1 MLSKKM
7 KTIFLFFSVLFL
19 TIANAQSTTQH
30 TFKET
35 NVTLKINI
43 DQLYGTLTVPDEVKK
58 CQVALII
65 AGSGPTDRN
74 GNNPMMKNNS
84 LKMLAEALAKN
95 GIASLRFDKRGI
107 GESKASA
114 ITESS
119 LVFENYTEDVKSW
132 INFLKLDKR
141 FTHLTV
147 IGHSEGSLIGMIAGA
162 KANKFVSIAGA
173 GESADKLIKSQ
184 IASKSNKQLEDMTF
198 PIIDS
203 LKSGNKVN
211 KVDPL
216 LNSLFRPSIQPYL
229 ISWFK
234 YDPQTEIKKIT
245 VPILILQGNND
256 MQVSVKDAESLAQ
269 ANKNSQ
275 LAIIDKMNHIMK
287 IIDGDKQANMESYNN
302 ETLPISEVLIEKIVS
317 FIKK

>member
-1 MLSKKM
+1 MKK
-7 KTIFLFFSVLFL
+7 IFLFTAFLFL
-19 TIANAQSTTQH
+19 TILNAQNTKQD

-43 DQLYGTLTVPDEVKK
+43 DQLYGTLTVPDDVKK
-58 CQVALII
+58 CPVALII

-114 ITESS
+114 VTESS
-119 LVFENYTEDVKSW
+119 LVFENYTEDAKSW
-132 INFLKLDKR
+132 INFLKQDKR
-141 FTHLTV
+141 FTQLTV

-162 KANKFVSIAGA
+162 KANKFISIAGA
-173 GESADKLIKSQ
+173 GESADKLLKSQ
-184 IASKSNKQLEDMTF
+184 ISSKSNKQVEDMTF

-203 LKSGNKVN
+203 LKAGNKVN

-216 LNSLFRPSIQPYL
+216 LNSLFRASIQPYL

-234 YDPQTEIKKIT
+234 YDPQIEIKKLT
-245 VPILILQGNND
+245 VPVLIIQGNND
-256 MQVSVKDAESLAQ
+256 LQVSVKDAENLSQ
-269 ANKNSQ
+269 ANKNAE
-275 LAIIDKMNHIMK
+275 LVIIDKMNHVLK
-287 IIDGDKQANMESYNN
+287 IIDGDKQANIASYNN
-302 ETLPISEVLIEKIVS
+302 ENLPVSETMVNKIVS

>member
-1 MLSKKM
+1 M
-7 KTIFLFFSVLFL
+7 KNIFLFFSILFF
-19 TIANAQSTTQH
+19 TIVNAQNAKQD

-43 DQLYGTLTVPDEVKK
+43 DQLYGTLTVPDNVKK
-58 CQVALII
+58 CPVALII

-114 ITESS
+114 VSESS
-119 LVFENYTEDVKSW
+119 LVFENYTEDAKSW
-132 INFLKLDKR
+132 INYLKQDKR
-141 FTHLTV
+141 FTQLTI

-162 KANKFVSIAGA
+162 KANKFISIAGA
-173 GESADKLIKSQ
+173 GESADKLLKSQ
-184 IASKSNKQLEDMTF
+184 ISSKSNKQIEEMTF

-216 LNSLFRPSIQPYL
+216 LNSLFRASIQPYL

-234 YDPQTEIKKIT
+234 YDPQTEIKKLTIP
-245 VPILILQGNND
+245 VLIIQGDND
-256 MQVSVKDAESLAQ
+256 LQVSVKDAENLSQ
-269 ANKNSQ
+269 ANKNAQ
-275 LAIIDKMNHIMK
+275 LVIIDKMNHIMK
-287 IIDGDKQANMESYNN
+287 TIDGDKQANMASYNN
-302 ETLPISEVLIEKIVS
+302 ENLPLSETMTDKIVS

>member
-1 MLSKKM
+1 MKHILLFAALLS
-7 KTIFLFFSVLFL
+7 L
-19 TIANAQSTTQH
+19 TIVNAQSTKQH

-58 CQVALII
+58 CPVALII

-95 GIASLRFDKRGI
+95 GIASLRYDKRGI

-114 ITESS
+114 VTETS
-119 LVFENYTEDVKSW
+119 LVFENYTEDAKSW

-141 FTHLTV
+141 FTQLTV

-162 KANKFVSIAGA
+162 KANKFISIAGA
-173 GESADKLIKSQ
+173 GESADKLLKSQ
-184 IASKSNKQLEDMTF
+184 ISSKSNKVIEDMTF

-203 LKSGNKVN
+203 LKSGNKVK
-211 KVDPL
+211 KVDPM
-216 LNSLFRPSIQPYL
+216 LNSLFRSSIQPYL

-234 YDPQTEIKKIT
+234 YDPQAEIKKLT
-245 VPILILQGNND
+245 VPILIIQGNND
-256 MQVSVKDAESLAQ
+256 LQVPVQDAENLSK
-269 ANKNSQ
+269 ANKNAE
-275 LAIIDKMNHIMK
+275 LDIIDKMNHIMK

-302 ETLPISEVLIEKIVS
+302 ETLPISETMTTKIVS

>member
-1 MLSKKM
+1 M
-7 KTIFLFFSVLFL
+7 KNLFLFFTVLFL
-19 TIANAQSTTQH
+19 ASANAQTTKQD
-30 TFKET
+30 TFTET

-43 DQLYGTLTVPDEVKK
+43 DQLFGTLTVPDGMKK
-58 CQVALII
+58 GPVALII

-84 LKMLAEALAKN
+84 LKLLAEALAKN

-107 GESKASA
+107 GESKKSA

-119 LVFENYTEDVKSW
+119 LVFENYTEDAKSW
-132 INFLKLDKR
+132 INFLKQDKR
-141 FTHLTV
+141 FTQLTI
-147 IGHSEGSLIGMIAGA
+147 IGHSEGSLIGMIASG

-184 IASKSNKQLEDMTF
+184 ISSKSNKQLEDMTF

-203 LKSGNKVN
+203 LKAGNKVN

-216 LNSLFRPSIQPYL
+216 LNSLFRASIQPYL

-234 YDPQTEIKKIT
+234 YDPQSEIKKLNIP
-245 VPILILQGNND
+245 VLIIQGNND
-256 MQVSVKDAESLAQ
+256 LQVSVKDAEELSKA
-269 ANKNSQ
+269 KTNSE
-275 LAIIDKMNHIMK
+275 LVIVDKMNHIMK
-287 IIDGDKQANMESYNN
+287 IIEGDKQANMESYSN
-302 ETLPISEVLIEKIVS
+302 ENLPISETMVNKIVS
-317 FIKK
+317 FIKE

>member
-1 MLSKKM
+1 M
-7 KTIFLFFSVLFL
+7 KNILLILTVLFL
-19 TIANAQSTTQH
+19 TNINAQNPKQD

-43 DQLYGTLTVPDEVKK
+43 DQLYGTLTIPDNVKK
-58 CQVALII
+58 CPAALII

-114 ITESS
+114 VTESS

-132 INFLKLDKR
+132 INFLKQDKR
-141 FTHLTV
+141 FTQLTV

-162 KANKFVSIAGA
+162 KANKFISIAGA

-184 IASKSNKQLEDMTF
+184 ISSKGNKQLEDMTF

-203 LKSGNKVN
+203 LKNGNKVN

-216 LNSLFRPSIQPYL
+216 LNSLFRASIQPYL

-234 YDPQTEIKKIT
+234 YDPQAEIKKLT
-245 VPILILQGNND
+245 VPVLIIQGNND
-256 MQVSVKDAESLAQ
+256 LQVSVKDAENLSKA
-269 ANKNSQ
+269 KINSE
-275 LAIIDKMNHIMK
+275 LVIVDKMNHIMK

-302 ETLPISEVLIEKIVS
+302 ENLPVSETMIDKIVS

>member
-1 MLSKKM
+1 M

-19 TIANAQSTTQH
+19 TIANAQSKAQH

>member
-1 MLSKKM
+1 MKK
-7 KTIFLFFSVLFL
+7 IFLFLSILSLSAV
-19 TIANAQSTTQH
+19 NAQNAKQD

-43 DQLYGTLTVPDEVKK
+43 DQLYGTLTVPDVTKK
-58 CQVALII
+58 CPVALII

-95 GIASLRFDKRGI
+95 GIASLRYDKRGI
-107 GESKASA
+107 GESKSSGADE
-114 ITESS
+114 TS
-119 LVFENYTEDVKSW
+119 LVFENYTEDAKSW
-132 INFLKLDKR
+132 INFLKQDKR
-141 FTHLTV
+141 FSQITI

-173 GESADKLIKSQ
+173 GESADKLLKEQ
-184 IASKSNKQLEDMTF
+184 ISSKSNKQIEEMTF

-203 LKSGNKVN
+203 LKSGNKVK

-216 LNSLFRPSIQPYL
+216 LNSLFRASIQPYL

-234 YDPQTEIKKIT
+234 YDPQTEIKKLA
-245 VPILILQGNND
+245 VPILIIQGNKD
-256 MQVSVKDAESLAQ
+256 LQVNVSDAESLSKAS
-269 ANKNSQ
+269 KNAE
-275 LAIIDKMNHIMK
+275 LVIVDKMNHVLK
-287 IIDGDKQANMESYNN
+287 IIDGDNKANFESYNN
-302 ETLPISEVLIEKIVS
+302 ESLPISEDLTNKIIS

>member
-1 MLSKKM
+1 MKK
-7 KTIFLFFSVLFL
+7 IFLFLSVLFL
-19 TIANAQSTTQH
+19 SVTNAQNAKQD

-43 DQLYGTLTVPDEVKK
+43 DQLYGTLTVPDVTKK
-58 CQVALII
+58 CPVALII

-95 GIASLRFDKRGI
+95 GIASLRYDKRGI

-114 ITESS
+114 PTESV
-119 LVFENYTEDVKSW
+119 LVFENYTEDAKSW
-132 INFLKLDKR
+132 INFLKQDKR
-141 FTHLTV
+141 FSQLIV

-162 KANKFVSIAGA
+162 KANKFISIAGA
-173 GESADKLIKSQ
+173 GESADKLLKEQ
-184 IASKSNKQLEDMTF
+184 ISSKSNKQIEDMTF

-216 LNSLFRPSIQPYL
+216 LNSLFRPGIQPYL

-234 YDPQTEIKKIT
+234 YDPQTEIKKLT
-245 VPILILQGNND
+245 VPVLIIQGNKD
-256 MQVSVKDAESLAQ
+256 LQVNVADAESLSKAS
-269 ANKNSQ
+269 KNAE
-275 LAIIDKMNHIMK
+275 LAIVDKMNHILK
-287 IIDGDKQANMESYNN
+287 IIDGDNKANFESYNN
-302 ETLPISEVLIEKIVS
+302 ENLPISEELTNKIVS

>member
-1 MLSKKM
+1 M
-7 KTIFLFFSVLFL
+7 SVLFL
-19 TIANAQSTTQH
+19 SATNAQNAKQD

-43 DQLYGTLTVPDEVKK
+43 DQLYGTLTVPDVTKK
-58 CQVALII
+58 CPVALII

-84 LKMLAEALAKN
+84 LKMLTEALAKN
-95 GIASLRFDKRGI
+95 GIASLRYDKRGI

-114 ITESS
+114 PTESA
-119 LVFENYTEDVKSW
+119 LVFENYTEDAKSW
-132 INFLKLDKR
+132 INFLKQDKR
-141 FTHLTV
+141 FSQLIV

-162 KANKFVSIAGA
+162 KANKFISIAGA
-173 GESADKLIKSQ
+173 GESADKLLKEQ
-184 IASKSNKQLEDMTF
+184 ISSKSNKQIEDMTF

-203 LKSGNKVN
+203 LKNGNKVN

-216 LNSLFRPSIQPYL
+216 LNSLFRPGIQPYL

-234 YDPQTEIKKIT
+234 YDPQTEIKKLT
-245 VPILILQGNND
+245 VPVLIIQGNKD
-256 MQVSVKDAESLAQ
+256 LQVNVADAESLSKAS
-269 ANKNSQ
+269 KNAE
-275 LAIIDKMNHIMK
+275 LVIVDKMNHILK
-287 IIDGDKQANMESYNN
+287 IIDGDNKANFESYNN
-302 ETLPISEVLIEKIVS
+302 ENLPISEELTNKIVS

>member
-1 MLSKKM
+1 MKK
-7 KTIFLFFSVLFL
+7 IFLVFSVLFL
-19 TIANAQSTTQH
+19 SVTNAQNAKQD

-43 DQLYGTLTVPDEVKK
+43 DELYGTLTVPDVAKK
-58 CQVALII
+58 CPVALII

-84 LKMLAEALAKN
+84 LKMLAETLAKN
-95 GIASLRFDKRGI
+95 GIASLRYDKRGI
-107 GESKASA
+107 GESKKAMSDEL
-114 ITESS
+114 T
-119 LVFENYTEDVKSW
+119 LVFENYTEDAKSW
-132 INFLKLDKR
+132 INFLKQDKR
-141 FTHLTV
+141 FSQITI

-173 GESADKLIKSQ
+173 GESADKLLKEQ
-184 IASKSNKQLEDMTF
+184 ISSKSNKQIEEMTF

-203 LKSGNKVN
+203 LKSGNKVK

-234 YDPQTEIKKIT
+234 YDPQTEIKKLT
-245 VPILILQGNND
+245 VPILIIQGNKD
-256 MQVSVKDAESLAQ
+256 LQVNVSDAESLSKS
-269 ANKNSQ
+269 NKNAQ
-275 LAIIDKMNHIMK
+275 LVIVDKMNHVLK
-287 IIDGDKQANMESYNN
+287 IIDGDNKANFESYNN
-302 ETLPISEVLIEKIVS
+302 ETLPISEDLTNKIVS